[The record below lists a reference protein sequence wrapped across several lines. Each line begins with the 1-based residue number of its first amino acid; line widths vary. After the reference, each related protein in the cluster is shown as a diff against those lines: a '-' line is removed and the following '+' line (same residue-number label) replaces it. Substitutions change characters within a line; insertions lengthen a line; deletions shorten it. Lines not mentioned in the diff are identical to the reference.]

1 MTMAGKSQNIKEI
14 YLNLY
19 TDSLK
24 KGVHNYINV
33 DGKLSDGS
41 YAPLDSKQIKF
52 TSSFGKWEGNNLIID
67 SSYKQDSVI
76 VTVTAIGNT
85 SLTKTQVIYLK
96 KINNTDGMK
105 TEKELLESWNTKK
118 KKSK

>member
-1 MTMAGKSQNIKEI
+1 MSFAAKAQKLEQI

-33 DGKLSDGS
+33 DGKLGDGS
-41 YAPLDSKQIKF
+41 YAPLDNKQIKF
-52 TSSFGKWEGNNLIID
+52 TSSYGKWEGNNLIID
-67 SSYKQDSVI
+67 SSYNKDSI
-76 VTVTAIGNT
+76 IITVVAIDNPA
-85 SLTKTQVIYLK
+85 LNRTKVIYIK
-96 KINNTDGMK
+96 KVNSTEGLK
-105 TEKELLESWNTKK
+105 TEKELLDSWNNKK